1 MNIPESEITV
11 PTMEGT
17 FLKLFDIE
25 RKDNGGQRVSEKR
38 KNKVR
43 IETLLNLHYVINGKL
58 DKVYIGPSRLHQN
71 GVFAKRDI
79 SKGEIITFYPA
90 HYVFETKVK
99 KRQINPQIV
108 VSYLNS
114 DITPINDDIRNR
126 YTYCITPGLSIGG
139 DPKEYKDMTFV
150 GHIVND
156 GISTKSIRYNKN
168 EEELYNRISSMR
180 NNSVYRDIKKM
191 CVAIVAIA
199 DILKD
204 EEILVSY
211 SYRYWVEMNI
221 NQSINQT
228 QTDN

>member
-1 MNIPESEITV
+1 MNFSEEEITV
-11 PTMEGT
+11 RSLEGT

-25 RKDNGGQRVSEKR
+25 KKDNGGRPVDEKR

-43 IETLLNLHYVINGKL
+43 IETLFNLHYVINEKL
-58 DKVYIGPSRLHQN
+58 DKVYIGPSRLHRN

-90 HYVFETKVK
+90 HYIFETKIK
-99 KRQINPQIV
+99 KRQIQPRIV

-114 DITPINDDIRNR
+114 QITPINDDIRNR
-126 YTYCITPGLSIGG
+126 YTYQISPYLSVCG
-139 DPKEYKDMTFV
+139 DPNVFNDTTFV

-156 GISTKSIRYNKN
+156 GISTKSIRYNKR
-168 EEELYNRISSMR
+168 EEDIYNQISLLR
-180 NNSVYRDIKKM
+180 NNSEYRDIKKM
-191 CVAIVAIA
+191 CVAIVAIN

-211 SYRYWVEMNI
+211 SYRYWIEMNI
-221 NQSINQT
+221 NQS
-228 QTDN
+228 